1 MRCSLAALALTLLFA
16 LAPPAAAQFKKEKHP
31 DKGIASIERPRL
43 FDPVPVQP
51 GERFIQLYY
60 KERKADP
67 KRKSRTAR
75 RFYPELFVLDI
86 PRDVVVPTTPG
97 VGGTPPEEPEEEGED
112 GKKKKKK
119 KKRKEPPRID
129 DLASYVE
136 HVLGGSGKISWSLK
150 EVGPGKKEK
159 THHTRV
165 WDLKG
170 PKSGGN
176 RFVGWAYTWEDKQRT
191 VAVLGIC
198 LQQDV
203 EEMRRL
209 WRRTGERLDLIE
221 AVGSDTE
228 SQKWLRRYERSGT
241 SHPEFRIGVR
251 KELVEPWKAED
262 TENFIV
268 VYNTK
273 DKPLL
278 RKVMRDLELCREQ
291 YMELFPPAENFDAV
305 STVRICKD
313 RDEYIAYGGSRRS
326 AGYWNSVAEELVLYN
341 AEKKER
347 GKRADDTDTFIVL
360 YHEAFHQYIHYSTG
374 ELPPHS
380 WFNEGYGDFFSGAT
394 IRNGKFVRIGVN
406 PWRAGMIKHLVA
418 NRSHE
423 PWEKII
429 EFEQSEYYENASANY
444 AQGWSMI
451 YFLNRSPVVKKH
463 EQWSQILPRYF
474 ETLKTAYAEEL
485 DEAGNPRLLIHR
497 AVPGKKA
504 RERALKAAF
513 EDVDLTDLE
522 DEWEKFVRKL
532 ELPKKR

>member
-112 GKKKKKK
+112 GKKKKK

-251 KELVEPWKAED
+251 KERVEPWKAED

-305 STVRICKD
+305 STVRIC
-313 RDEYIAYGGSRRS
+313 
-326 AGYWNSVAEELVLYN
+326 
-341 AEKKER
+341 
-347 GKRADDTDTFIVL
+347 
-360 YHEAFHQYIHYSTG
+360 
-374 ELPPHS
+374 
-380 WFNEGYGDFFSGAT
+380 
-394 IRNGKFVRIGVN
+394 
-406 PWRAGMIKHLVA
+406 
-418 NRSHE
+418 
-423 PWEKII
+423 
-429 EFEQSEYYENASANY
+429 
-444 AQGWSMI
+444 
-451 YFLNRSPVVKKH
+451 
-463 EQWSQILPRYF
+463 
-474 ETLKTAYAEEL
+474 
-485 DEAGNPRLLIHR
+485 
-497 AVPGKKA
+497 
-504 RERALKAAF
+504 
-513 EDVDLTDLE
+513 
-522 DEWEKFVRKL
+522 
-532 ELPKKR
+532 